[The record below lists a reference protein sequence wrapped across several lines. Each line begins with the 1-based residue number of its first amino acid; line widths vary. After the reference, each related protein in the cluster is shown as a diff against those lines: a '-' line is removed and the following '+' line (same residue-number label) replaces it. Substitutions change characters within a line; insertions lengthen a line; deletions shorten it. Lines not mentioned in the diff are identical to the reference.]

1 MAVGR
6 KTGGRQKGT
15 PNKPKEAPAVPT
27 PVAAA
32 PGPAAAGGAP
42 PDGVIPAYKN
52 AREKSPFPPYRLLA
66 TDKLIPYVNN
76 ARTHTA
82 AQVAKIAASIREFG
96 FTNPVLTDGRR
107 GIIAGHGRVLAAQML
122 AMAAVPVI
130 ELAHLTPAQR
140 RAYVIADN
148 RLALDAGWD
157 DELLTL
163 ELGEL
168 RESGFDLGL
177 TGFNDHELKSFLDDP
192 DEPKASI
199 TEAKSAVCPGCGQRF
214 AL

>member
-1 MAVGR
+1 MRGCIRGLLHQHGVCRLAEPWRDLHIEFRQQHEGVG
-6 KTGGRQKGT
+6 T
-15 PNKPKEAPAVPT
+15 
-27 PVAAA
+27 
-32 PGPAAAGGAP
+32 
-42 PDGVIPAYKN
+42 
-52 AREKSPFPPYRLLA
+52 SPLEHLLHIH
-66 TDKLIPYVNN
+66 L
-76 ARTHTA
+76 
-82 AQVAKIAASIREFG
+82 
-96 FTNPVLTDGRR
+96 
-107 GIIAGHGRVLAAQML
+107 
-122 AMAAVPVI
+122 PVI